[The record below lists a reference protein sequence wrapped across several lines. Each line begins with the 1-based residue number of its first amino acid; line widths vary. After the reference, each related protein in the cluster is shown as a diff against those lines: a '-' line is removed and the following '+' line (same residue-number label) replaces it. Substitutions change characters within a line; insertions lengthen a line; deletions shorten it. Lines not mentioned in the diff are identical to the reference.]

1 MKSGSP
7 KAQGKGSLM
16 VLQCWQRLCA
26 MKSPHILLSMV
37 VSAFMLATPLYAQ
50 NKEMVGWL
58 EKVRIYP
65 GNLVIYA
72 KLDSGAK
79 NSSLNASHVTV
90 FERDGEQWVRFV
102 VTSRYGKTVTIE
114 RKVKRVV
121 KIKRHGAKP
130 QARFAVNLGICLGK
144 SYKEVEVNLAE
155 RSDFLYQM
163 LIGRSFLAGSFI
175 VDPSAKYT
183 TKPNCGVV
191 PGQ

>member
-1 MKSGSP
+1 MI
-7 KAQGKGSLM
+7 
-16 VLQCWQRLCA
+16 LQCWQRSCA
-26 MKSPHILLSMV
+26 MKSPHILLLMV
-37 VSAFMLATPLYAQ
+37 VGAFVLATPLYAQ
-50 NKEMVGWL
+50 DKEVVGWL

-65 GNLVIYA
+65 GNLTLYA

-79 NSSLNASHVTV
+79 NSSLNASHVDV
-90 FERDGEQWVRFV
+90 FERDDEQWVRFD

-130 QARFAVNLGICLGK
+130 QARFAINLGICLGN

-183 TKPNCGVV
+183 TKPNCSVV
-191 PGQ
+191 PEQ

>member
-1 MKSGSP
+1 MI
-7 KAQGKGSLM
+7 
-16 VLQCWQRLCA
+16 LQCWQRSCA
-26 MKSPHILLSMV
+26 MKSPQILLLMV
-37 VSAFMLATPLYAQ
+37 VGAFMLATPLYAQ
-50 NKEMVGWL
+50 DKEVVGWL

-65 GNLVIYA
+65 GNLALYA

-79 NSSLNASHVTV
+79 NSSLNASHVDV
-90 FERDGEQWVRFV
+90 FERDDEQWVRFD

-130 QARFAVNLGICLGK
+130 QARFAINLGICLGN

-155 RSDFLYQM
+155 RSEFLYQM

-183 TKPNCGVV
+183 TKPNCSVV